1 VFGAIFL
8 LNISENLP
16 FVKIM
21 FEVVSAFG
29 TVGLSMGATPEL
41 SYFGR
46 VIIIFIM
53 FLGKVGPLTL
63 AFSLS
68 KQKREAV
75 RYPNEDIMLG

>member
-1 VFGAIFL
+1 
-8 LNISENLP
+8 
-16 FVKIM
+16 
-21 FEVVSAFG
+21 
-29 TVGLSMGATPEL
+29 MGATPEL